1 MGACVFFLSLTQ
13 AAQPKGG
20 IIMCKVYD
28 IINQRIIELLEQG
41 TVPWHKPWNAQAN
54 YPKNLI
60 SKKEYR
66 GINIFILASG
76 PYSSPYWM
84 TFNQIKNKGGHVLK
98 GEKSM
103 PVIFWKWLDKRT
115 AEGEE
120 TASGKIPMLRHYNV
134 FNLEQVEGVTAPEPE
149 ESSNDHQPLTLPAQI
164 FKTMPL
170 RPELKFGGNRA
181 YYSPTLD
188 YIQLPHLS
196 SFETQEEYYN
206 TLFHEL
212 SHATG
217 HASRLARKS
226 ILEPSYFGSH
236 EYSKEELV
244 AEMGAA
250 FLSGYCCTEHRTLEN
265 SAAYIQGWL
274 KALKNDKTLLIHA
287 AAQAQKA
294 ADYILYRK
302 GGDEEVTEQASEVE

>member
-1 MGACVFFLSLTQ
+1 
-13 AAQPKGG
+13 
-20 IIMCKVYD
+20 MCKVYD
-28 IINQRIIELLEQG
+28 IINQRITDLLEQG
-41 TVPWHKPWNAQAN
+41 TIPWHKPWNVQAN

-66 GINIFILASG
+66 GINIFILASS

-84 TFNQIKNKGGHVLK
+84 TFNQIQSKGGHVVK

-103 PVIFWKWLDKRT
+103 PVIFWKWLDRKENDPVT
-115 AEGEE
+115 
-120 TASGKIPMLRHYNV
+120 GKIPMLRYYNV
-134 FNLEQVEGVTAPEPE
+134 FNLDQTEGIIAPDPE
-149 ESSNDHQPLTLPAQI
+149 ETTTDHQPLPLPEDVFQN
-164 FKTMPL
+164 MPL

-188 YIQLPHLS
+188 YVQLPHLS
-196 SFETQEEYYN
+196 SFEGPEEYYN
-206 TLFHEL
+206 TLFHEIT
-212 SHATG
+212 HATG
-217 HASRLARKS
+217 HQSRLARKS

-250 FLSGYCCTEHRTLEN
+250 FLSGYCGTENRTLEN

-274 KALKNDKTLLIHA
+274 KALKNDKTLLVQA
-287 AAQAQKA
+287 ASMAQKA
-294 ADYILYRK
+294 ADFILNRV
-302 GGDEEVTEQASEVE
+302 GGEQEHVDPVTEVE

>member
-1 MGACVFFLSLTQ
+1 
-13 AAQPKGG
+13 
-20 IIMCKVYD
+20 MCKVYD
-28 IINQRIIELLEQG
+28 IINQRITDLLEQG
-41 TVPWHKPWNAQAN
+41 TIPWHKPWNAGSN

-66 GINIFILASG
+66 GINIFILASS

-84 TFNQIKNKGGHVLK
+84 TFKQVQDKGGHVLK

-103 PVIFWKWLDKRT
+103 PVIFWKWLDRNE
-115 AEGEE
+115 EGV
-120 TASGKIPMLRHYNV
+120 TTMNTFSKAKIPMLRYYNV
-134 FNLEQVEGVTAPEPE
+134 FNLDQTEGIVSPDPE
-149 ESSNDHQPLTLPAQI
+149 ESNHDHQPLKLPEEV
-164 FKTMPL
+164 FRNMPL

-181 YYSPTLD
+181 YYSPSFDTVT
-188 YIQLPHLS
+188 LPHLS
-196 SFETQEEYYN
+196 TFNTPEEYYS
-206 TLFHEL
+206 TLFHEIT
-212 SHATG
+212 HATG
-217 HASRLARKS
+217 HQSRLARKS

-250 FLSGYCCTEHRTLEN
+250 FLSGHCGTENVTIEN

-294 ADYILYRK
+294 ADFILNRK
-302 GGDEEVTEQASEVE
+302 GGESEESEEVAV